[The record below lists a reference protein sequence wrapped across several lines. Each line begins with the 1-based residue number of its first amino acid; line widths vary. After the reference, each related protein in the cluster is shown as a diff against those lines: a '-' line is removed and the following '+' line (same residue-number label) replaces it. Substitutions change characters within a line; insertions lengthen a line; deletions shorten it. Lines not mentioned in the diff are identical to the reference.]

1 MVVYV
6 FIQTMQDLLGN
17 IIFAIPLCSSAENS
31 NDKKTKTLSFMKTTP
46 VENTFKQ
53 P

>member
-6 FIQTMQDLLGN
+6 FIQTTQDLLGN

-31 NDKKTKTLSFMKTTP
+31 NDKKKTLSFMKTTP